1 MRGRA
6 VMQDIKTPVARAKPS
21 LTGDSPMAEKY
32 VVSGFENQGREH
44 LLLKAHWEIEYVD
57 Q

>member
-1 MRGRA
+1 
-6 VMQDIKTPVARAKPS
+6 MQDIKTPVARAKPS